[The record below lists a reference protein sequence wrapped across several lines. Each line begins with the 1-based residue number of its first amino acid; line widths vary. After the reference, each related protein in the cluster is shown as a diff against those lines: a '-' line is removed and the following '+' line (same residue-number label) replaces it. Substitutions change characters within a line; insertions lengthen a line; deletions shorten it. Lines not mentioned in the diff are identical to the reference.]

1 MKVLKYKNNF
11 HIFIPTDVANK
22 MQIEEGDEV
31 DFFEIKKGHFIILKR
46 KKMGEII
53 KKGLEIEEIP
63 DKEEGIKE
71 YILHNFKENER
82 TPYNL
87 RKILSK
93 DQLNEL
99 NQEIAKG
106 NIKVIKD
113 ERGNMAYQFE
123 KEDNG
128 EWEYIVTDA
137 IGAEKISKEY
147 TKKIKNGEIMG
158 VRGFDKLYYIIKTEY
173 YEAMSK
179 KIQKVLLKKELKLED
194 ISEALNEKIPACN
207 AILQI
212 LLSNGEIIEKKKG
225 VFTLA

>member
-11 HIFIPTDVANK
+11 HIFIPTEVANK
-22 MQIEEGDEV
+22 MQIKEGDEI

-46 KKMGEII
+46 EKMGEII
-53 KKGLEIEEIP
+53 KKGLEIETIP
-63 DKEEGIKE
+63 DKEGIKE
-71 YILHNFKENER
+71 YILRNFKENER

-106 NIKVIKD
+106 NIKVIKN
-113 ERGNMAYQFE
+113 EQGNMSYQFE
-123 KEDNG
+123 KEDDG
-128 EWEYIVTDA
+128 DWDYIVTDA

-147 TKKIKNGEIMG
+147 AKKIKNGEIMG

-179 KIQKVLLKKELKLED
+179 KIQKLLLKKELKLED
-194 ISEALNEKIPACN
+194 ICESLNEKTPACN